1 MNSRADMAGYGGVR
15 AEAEFEEYVELLRL
29 EYKRKRNFMKPISH
43 ILSRVTSF
51 TPTASLAVT

>member
-1 MNSRADMAGYGGVR
+1 MAGYGGVR